1 MNNELTRD
9 RNSEAYYLHNRILA
23 NGKTVQNAL
32 IDMCRDLKTMK
43 DKELFRELGF
53 NDYEQYAEQACG
65 IKRRQAYSYIAVY
78 ERLGESFLKENAAL
92 GITKLELISQISS
105 YEREEFLEE
114 SDVENVSTRELK
126 QQVDDF
132 KNRVEQLTLD
142 LTEKENINNEL
153 EGQIKAMEANLN
165 STPITAVTDET
176 AVENAVKEAV
186 ARAEA
191 TANEKIAALK
201 KQLSDEKKKAKA
213 QKDETEAAVKAAKE
227 KVAKEANEKIDKML
241 AEKNDLEEKLGKAL
255 KSAKAANAD
264 EDLTVVRFLFT
275 QLQSTANRITAH
287 LVKLK
292 DKNPEQA
299 EKLKNV
305 MCETLSKISSTMET
319 AI

>member
-23 NGKTVQNAL
+23 NGKTVQTAL

-53 NDYEQYAEQACG
+53 DDYEQYAEQACG

-78 ERLGESFLKENAAL
+78 EKLGESFLKENATL

-114 SDVENVSTRELK
+114 TDVENVSTRELK
-126 QQVDDF
+126 QQVDEF
-132 KNRVEQLTLD
+132 KSRVKQLTLD
-142 LTEKENINNEL
+142 LTEKEKINNEL

-191 TANEKIAALK
+191 TAKEKIAALK

-213 QKDETEAAVKAAKE
+213 QKNETEAAVKAAKE

-241 AEKNDLEEKLGKAL
+241 AEKNDLEEKLCKAL

-299 EKLKNV
+299 EKLKTV
-305 MCETLSKISSTMET
+305 MCETLSKISSTMES

>member
-9 RNSEAYYLHNRILA
+9 RNSEAFYLHNRILA
-23 NGKTVQNAL
+23 NGKTVQTAL
-32 IDMCRDLKTMK
+32 IDMCRDLKMMK

-53 NDYEQYAEQACG
+53 DDFEQYAEQACG
-65 IKRRQAYSYIAVY
+65 IKRRQAYSYIAAY
-78 ERLGESFLKENAAL
+78 EKLGESFLKENAAL

-114 SDVENVSTRELK
+114 TDVESVSTRELK
-126 QQVDDF
+126 QQVDEF

-142 LTEKENINNEL
+142 LTEKENINHEL
-153 EGQIKAMEANLN
+153 EGQIKALEANLN
-165 STPITAVTDET
+165 NTPITAVTDET

-186 ARAEA
+186 ARAEK
-191 TANEKIAALK
+191 TANEKIADLK
-201 KQLSDEKKKAKA
+201 KQLSDEKKKRKA

-227 KVAKEANEKIDKML
+227 EVVKEANEKIDKML

-264 EDLTVVRFLFT
+264 EDLTAVRFLFT
-275 QLQSTANRITAH
+275 QLQSTASRITGH

-299 EKLKNV
+299 GKLKTV
-305 MCETLSKISSTMET
+305 MCETLSKISSTME
-319 AI
+319 AEI